1 MPAWVWSLPH
11 GGMPACVVAPGPEWL
26 VGVGPVDGIVDESA
40 HGCVQ
45 GVGGAVSEREPAGEG
60 ESSGRVVRLA
70 ALNPLA
76 QVIELPDQ
84 DHGTPMTN
92 PVIVADLLE
101 TLDRQIG

>member
-1 MPAWVWSLPH
+1 LPQPFWDAPFGRLLLANALSIPAELEASSRQDDSDDSLRQIHVPIWCLI
-11 GGMPACVVAPGPEWL
+11 GQNSPPYNRKL
-26 VGVGPVDGIVDESA
+26 SD
-40 HGCVQ
+40 
-45 GVGGAVSEREPAGEG
+45 
-60 ESSGRVVRLA
+60 RLA
-70 ALNPLA
+70 ALNPLG